1 MSISFI
7 YITNKDE
14 KEANKIANHLL
25 EKKLIACANAFP
37 INSMFTWKNKQE
49 NTKEFAL
56 FAKTKPENFEKIKA
70 AVKKIH
76 SYECPCI
83 VKFDVESNKE
93 FEDWVKGEV
102 I

>member
-14 KEANKIANHLL
+14 KEASKIANHLL
-25 EKKLIACANAFP
+25 GKKLIACANVFP
-37 INSMFTWKNKQE
+37 ISSMFTWENKSKNV
-49 NTKEFAL
+49 KEFAL
-56 FAKTKPENFEKIKA
+56 FAKTKPENFEKVKVE
-70 AVKKIH
+70 VKKVH

-93 FEDWVKGEV
+93 FEDWVRSEV
-102 I
+102 V